1 LEMGTRVAYAGRCR
15 KEEVA
20 EIGWRLAKLLFE
32 MMGSIRDFTTAK
44 LGEVGILYLIWSL
57 LLVLSL
63 TILALFFLF
72 KKIPR
77 LSRFL
82 LPLSQRLPHLLFV
95 LLYLPSLIL
104 TLQHSPLP
112 ITHLPTFF
120 ALVILSTPALFQPTH
135 FLPRVLL
142 AIAITFSPMLLPKLF
157 FILAISFTYFAVLTN
172 TQSPLDYI
180 GTFLLSIMCT
190 PSTVLAAL
198 IYLILT
204 QLCQVISQLRK
215 SK

>member
-1 LEMGTRVAYAGRCR
+1 MGTRVAYAGRCR

-20 EIGWRLAKLLFE
+20 ESGWRLAKLVFG

-44 LGEVGILYLIWSL
+44 LGEVGILYLIWLL

-63 TILALFFLF
+63 TILTVSFLF
-72 KKIPR
+72 KKIHR

-82 LPLSQRLPHLLFV
+82 LPLSHRLSHLHFE

-120 ALVILSTPALFQPTH
+120 ALVILSTPAIFQPTH
-135 FLPRVLL
+135 YLPRVLL
-142 AIAITFSPMLLPKLF
+142 ALAITYCPQLLPKLF
-157 FILAISFTYFAVLTN
+157 FILAISFTYFAVLLN
-172 TQSPLDYI
+172 SPLDYLA
-180 GTFLLSIMCT
+180 TFLLSIMCI

-198 IYLILT
+198 IWLTLT
-204 QLCQVISQLRK
+204 QLYQVISQLRK

>member
-1 LEMGTRVAYAGRCR
+1 MGTRVAYAGRCK
-15 KEEVA
+15 KEEMA
-20 EIGWRLAKLLFE
+20 EIGWRLAKLLFG

-63 TILALFFLF
+63 AILALSFLF

-82 LPLSQRLPHLLFV
+82 LPLSHRLPHLFFELF
-95 LLYLPSLIL
+95 YLPSLIL

-135 FLPRVLL
+135 YLPRVLL
-142 AIAITFSPMLLPKLF
+142 ALAITSCPILLPKLF
-157 FILAISFTYFAVLTN
+157 FILAISFTYSAVLAN
-172 TQSPLDYI
+172 SPLDYL

-198 IYLILT
+198 IYLTLT
-204 QLCQVISQLRK
+204 QLCQVINQLRQ

>member
-1 LEMGTRVAYAGRCR
+1 MGTRVAYTGKCK

-20 EIGWRLAKLLFE
+20 EIGWRLAKLLFGIV
-32 MMGSIRDFTTAK
+32 GSIRDFTTAK

-63 TILALFFLF
+63 TILTISFLF

-82 LPLSQRLPHLLFV
+82 LPLSHRLPHLLLQ
-95 LLYLPSLIL
+95 LLYLPSLIF

-112 ITHLPTFF
+112 ITHLPNFF
-120 ALVILSTPALFQPTH
+120 ALVILSTPAIFQPMH
-135 FLPRVLL
+135 YLPRVLIAL
-142 AIAITFSPMLLPKLF
+142 AITYSPVLLPKLF

-172 TQSPLDYI
+172 TSPLLDYLA
-180 GTFLLSIMCT
+180 TFLLSIKCT
-190 PSTVLAAL
+190 PSTVLTAL
-198 IYLILT
+198 ICLTLT
-204 QLCQVISQLRK
+204 QLYQVINQLRQ